1 MPNNVGKTR
10 QVGKTQRRHA
20 ARYVWLQP
28 GSEFNMLLDLV
39 LRTTASSY
47 PPRTILVDSRWDY
60 LEPLVLRFLSQL
72 HLQLCIYALFLLYLK
87 ESKPRGRDVVG
98 GSDRVSLFQLP
109 AVGDA
114 SPGDHVTGGFFP
126 RCKQLGKRFRSAV
139 CDVSPG

>member
-1 MPNNVGKTR
+1 
-10 QVGKTQRRHA
+10 
-20 ARYVWLQP
+20 
-28 GSEFNMLLDLV
+28 MLLDLV
-39 LRTTASSY
+39 LRRTASSSY

-98 GSDRVSLFQLP
+98 GSDRVSLLQLP